1 MSARAETKRR
11 AFAAASAEIEATC
24 NRHNLTLEDRFELMA
39 ELQASAAYSAPGRRP
54 GWQSISSAILE
65 LIQNQATYRLH
76 HMIGRQG

>member
-24 NRHNLTLEDRFELMA
+24 NRHNLTAEDRLELMA
-39 ELQASAAYSAPGRRP
+39 DLSANAAYTMPGRRP
-54 GWQSISSAILE
+54 GWQFMSSTILDM
-65 LIQNQATYRLH
+65 IQLEATQRLH